1 MINPEEPAVTRH
13 CAAHG
18 HALIGGEGLGE
29 QALSPGAHR
38 RGQIRVRQGGFG
50 QLRGVLLPRLRGAAQ
65 LALLQFALLQFASVH
80 EQVNAR
86 EERLLGQNLLGG
98 GTIGNTGAHAEAL
111 VLAVE
116 LFKSLTQQS
125 EVGVCGALQNLRGVV
140 AGVRRVNRGG
150 KVDAARVGGQRQP
163 GAVSAV
169 LCGGVRGGAKVGSSP
184 EASGCGSISYAHGG
198 LSRSETGVWIRDEV
212 CVGATPPP
220 FSAEISRN
228 GESRT
233 PKEHPGHPPAI
244 PAGRHPGCG
253 KA

>member
-1 MINPEEPAVTRH
+1 MVHPEEPAVAHH

-29 QALSPGAHR
+29 QALCPGAYR
-38 RGQIRVRQGGFG
+38 RGQIRVRQV
-50 QLRGVLLPRLRGAAQ
+50 RGVLLPRLGGAAQ
-65 LALLQFALLQFASVH
+65 LALLQFALIH

-86 EERLLGQNLLGG
+86 EERLLGQNLLGC
-98 GTIGNTGAHAEAL
+98 GTISNAGAHAEAL

-150 KVDAARVGGQRQP
+150 KVDAARVSGQRQP

-184 EASGCGSISYAHGG
+184 EASGCGSISYAHDG
-198 LSRSETGVWIRDEV
+198 LSKVWIRGLD
-212 CVGATPPP
+212 
-220 FSAEISRN
+220 
-228 GESRT
+228 
-233 PKEHPGHPPAI
+233 
-244 PAGRHPGCG
+244 
-253 KA
+253 

>member
-1 MINPEEPAVTRH
+1 MVDPEEPAVAHH

-29 QALSPGAHR
+29 QALCPGAHR
-38 RGQIRVRQGGFG
+38 RGQIRVRQV
-50 QLRGVLLPRLRGAAQ
+50 RGVLLPLI
-65 LALLQFALLQFASVH
+65 H

-86 EERLLGQNLLGG
+86 EERLKRQNLLGG
-98 GTIGNTGAHAEAL
+98 GAIGDAGAHAEAL

-116 LFKSLTQQS
+116 LHQRLTQQS
-125 EVGVCGALQNLRGVV
+125 EVGICGALQNLRGVV

-150 KVDAARVGGQRQP
+150 KIDAACVSGQRQP

-198 LSRSETGVWIRDEV
+198 LSKVWIRGLD
-212 CVGATPPP
+212 
-220 FSAEISRN
+220 
-228 GESRT
+228 
-233 PKEHPGHPPAI
+233 
-244 PAGRHPGCG
+244 
-253 KA
+253 